1 MLAVLVAVTV
11 GEAVCAAVGLDVA
24 VAVCEDDAVA
34 VAVCEDVVV
43 PVAVRGGVAVE
54 VGVCAG
60 VLVAEGVPDHVNSV
74 GVRLA
79 VEDREPVS
87 DRVAVRL
94 AVVVMV
100 LDGVTPDVP
109 V

>member
-1 MLAVLVAVTV
+1 MTV
-11 GEAVCAAVGLDVA
+11 GEAVCAAVGLEVA
-24 VAVCEDDAVA
+24 VAVCEDVVVV

-54 VGVCAG
+54 VGVSAG
-60 VLVAEGVPDHVNSV
+60 VLVAEGVPDHVKSV
-74 GVRLA
+74 GVTLV

-87 DRVAVRL
+87 ERVAVRL

-100 LDGVTPDVP
+100 LDGVAPDVA